1 MLVRLG
7 RVFGSGGPGGG
18 VSISP
23 PSVALHL
30 SETAPSLGGQFTNK
44 NIVAVGDS
52 ITNGFE
58 TTTPYPGLVAG
69 HFGTTSVVK
78 AHDGS
83 GWVHDGGTGSIPA
96 NSSEVDAVV
105 TVPPQTLIL
114 FAGTNDFAFDNA
126 DPTTIFND
134 MMTYR
139 AGRVSAGFN
148 ASKIIIATMLP
159 RGSFIESLRTSYNSL
174 IVSNASTYGYA
185 VARLDL
191 DPNIGPLG
199 SETNLTYYN
208 SDQVHPN
215 NAGHSIIAG
224 IFEAVM
230 S

>member
-1 MLVRLG
+1 MLVRLE
-7 RVFGSGGPGGG
+7 RVFGSGGGGLG
-18 VSISP
+18 SIYP
-23 PSVALHL
+23 PSLALHL
-30 SETAPSLGGQFTNK
+30 SGTAPIIGGQFTNK

-52 ITNGFE
+52 ITNGYA
-58 TTTPYPGLVAG
+58 TTTPYPGLIAS
-69 HFGTTSVVK
+69 HFGTTSIAK
-78 AHDGS
+78 GHDGS

-96 NSSEVDAVV
+96 NASEVDAVV
-105 TVPPQTLIL
+105 TSPPQTLIL
-114 FAGTNDFAFDNA
+114 FAGTNDFAFDFA

-139 AGRVSAGFN
+139 AARVSAGYN
-148 ASKIIIATMLP
+148 ASKIIICTMLP
-159 RGSFIESLRTSYNSL
+159 RGSFIDGLRTTYNGL

-208 SDQVHPN
+208 SDQIHPN

-224 IFEAVM
+224 IIEAVM